1 MFLLDPVIDM
11 DMNNCT
17 SSCVICQLSQLG
29 PPRNHPIRPRPTSAD
44 CGNPVATQ
52 SNHKNLKVFCIQTP
66 IKCPC
71 HCIQNTLHQKYEW
84 ATASMQTTGTP
95 THKKHI
101 DTSKYLY
108 IYIHTKFICMYIYI
122 YIHGCPTIHIYHTNI
137 NYPNNGKQ

>member
-95 THKKHI
+95 THKNQLI
-101 DTSKYLY
+101 RPN
-108 IYIHTKFICMYIYI
+108 IYI
-122 YIHGCPTIHIYHTNI
+122 YIHIQNSYACIYIYTWLPNYTHIPYKHKL
-137 NYPNNGKQ
+137 PQQR